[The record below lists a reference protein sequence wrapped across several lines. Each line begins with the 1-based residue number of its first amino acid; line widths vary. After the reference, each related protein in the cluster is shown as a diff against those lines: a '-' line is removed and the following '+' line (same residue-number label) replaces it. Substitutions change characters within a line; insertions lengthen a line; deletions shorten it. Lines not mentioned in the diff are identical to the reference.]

1 MKGRYRA
8 ANGNIM
14 LLTVA
19 IACFVILPTI
29 MTTSQI
35 ALYYIDRTRS
45 QNCVEAACLL
55 AANDLSRIFIDDPHF
70 GFVSLSNYPPVG
82 KATAA
87 EDGEPLPV
95 IGINTLVGTVRQNTI
110 VAEELGNH
118 YMARLAEEDRT
129 NLDETIKKLNGA
141 LSRALEEDKNVGLED
156 IHGNKIDP
164 MKDVKA
170 LLQATLP
177 DNLTVESVE
186 METGWLQEGTESTQ
200 DIPKPYHLA
209 RVKPEQIHRGKYK
222 PFINIPAGRH
232 SFTFAGLAANSTQVN
247 PVLFQ
252 EQDKKHICSIV
263 RLKCVV
269 SLKNMENSF
278 LSFGLGEKPKITC
291 VACCQPFCLP
301 DIGPKGAMTLRFTSG
316 PVPGLS
322 SWKEF
327 LAYGNFQNS
336 QITDFE
342 VVDGDYPSDPEARM
356 VEKPKDLTRTAE
368 QQFAENLYYWL
379 RNGHTRPNIDAV
391 LSFIEEPFRVNANQ
405 IFTYEFGTDGSISR
419 RILAK
424 DPFPVGVTSHSQ
436 SQCMVSTQLHTGV
449 TPVIIFRNDVKAL
462 GTQSGGKHAGQP
474 LNGFPLNWCE
484 IPEYGGDEHLAR
496 GLGKGRLGTHLTLFD
511 PFSDA
516 PADETTPGY
525 GLFRSFDGKEI
536 QLQPR
541 KSFYSGGLALDIEI
555 GGFRPTTQ
563 DLDVERMMRVAGRR
577 EI

>member
-129 NLDETIKKLNGA
+129 HLDETIKKLNGA

-232 SFTFAGLAANSTQVN
+232 SFTFAGLAENSTQVN

-252 EQDKKHICSIV
+252 EQEAHLLNCSPQV
-263 RLKCVV
+263 R
-269 SLKNMENSF
+269 
-278 LSFGLGEKPKITC
+278 G
-291 VACCQPFCLP
+291 
-301 DIGPKGAMTLRFTSG
+301 
-316 PVPGLS
+316 
-322 SWKEF
+322 
-327 LAYGNFQNS
+327 
-336 QITDFE
+336 
-342 VVDGDYPSDPEARM
+342 
-356 VEKPKDLTRTAE
+356 
-368 QQFAENLYYWL
+368 
-379 RNGHTRPNIDAV
+379 
-391 LSFIEEPFRVNANQ
+391 FIEEHG
-405 IFTYEFGTDGSISR
+405 EFLS
-419 RILAK
+419 
-424 DPFPVGVTSHSQ
+424 
-436 SQCMVSTQLHTGV
+436 
-449 TPVIIFRNDVKAL
+449 
-462 GTQSGGKHAGQP
+462 
-474 LNGFPLNWCE
+474 
-484 IPEYGGDEHLAR
+484 
-496 GLGKGRLGTHLTLFD
+496 
-511 PFSDA
+511 
-516 PADETTPGY
+516 
-525 GLFRSFDGKEI
+525 LFRSG
-536 QLQPR
+536 R
-541 KSFYSGGLALDIEI
+541 KAQNHLRRLLSTLLPARYRPERGHDIALHQWSGAGSILMEGIPGLRQFSEQSNHRL
-555 GGFRPTTQ
+555 RS
-563 DLDVERMMRVAGRR
+563 GRW
-577 EI
+577 